1 MTFTFKSS
9 LTFGTAVQPYLAAG
23 WPRGA
28 FLPGI
33 PGTKRPGR
41 YLEHTRDWV
50 GLTGFGLLRNGLSS
64 CKEPTTWDDIQ
75 CWPTST
81 ICCRGSVVPA
91 LDIDSD
97 AGAVHAVV
105 RDLLRSLG
113 CRVERRRDGSGR
125 FLVPFRAAAALARW
139 PPIRFQLPGDD
150 PKAKPHAIELNAD
163 GQQWVGCGR
172 HPEGGDYWWHIENV
186 GRLPA
191 GAAPRFENL
200 AFADDSWL
208 DELRRKLVEMLEA
221 IGAKFVENS
230 KTKRRGGGDG
240 TRADPDTLKPHLST
254 ATLARVLAAIP
265 NDREHVG
272 GWDEIVELLSAVR
285 AILGKDGRE
294 PPDCLADWIESFPE
308 GTQDDFLDARWR
320 SFDDG
325 VSPHFGRFIKWVRN
339 WAPELAIEVQKE
351 VDRARGEAA
360 DQIFGVVEGDM
371 GKPTIAKKRAA
382 SSEDGGGIHKAVPNL
397 AQTLAFLA
405 MRPEWKGVVG
415 FCEFR
420 QRVILRR
427 PVPRLDGRLQNDFVE
442 RPWSDHDDIAAL
454 HWCQGKHLP
463 KLAKSTLQDAIEE
476 LAREYRFHPVRDYLN
491 ARSWDGKPR
500 LNTWLADL
508 AAAEI
513 TESKSAVEGDAYLRA
528 IGRAI
533 LISAVARVW
542 EPGSKVDTV
551 LVLEGPQGVG
561 KSRLIRALCPDPAW
575 HGDDLPTDLAHKDA
589 KEYLQGRWLIEI
601 AELAQ
606 FKRTDLAALKGFIST
621 PVDQYRRSY
630 GRHTTSAP
638 RQSIFIAT
646 TNEDNYLPD
655 DTGNRRFFPVRVGAA
670 IDIGRVERERDQ
682 LWAEAVTAYRS
693 GEPWWIEDPAVVA
706 LARVEQ
712 ADRQTG
718 DPWDE
723 PVRMHL
729 TKGKL
734 DEITINELF
743 SAVEISSPAARTKA
757 DQMRLAGVLKRL
769 GWVKHKSR
777 TGSTHGQPRIVW
789 RRPRGRRDGS

>member
-1 MTFTFKSS
+1 MTYNFKSS
-9 LTFGTAVQPYLAAG
+9 LTFGAAVQPYLAAG

-41 YLEHTRDWV
+41 YLEHMRDWV

-64 CKEPTTWDDIQ
+64 CKQPTTWDDIQ

-97 AGAVHAVV
+97 AEIVHSVV
-105 RDLLRSLG
+105 RDLLRSHG

-125 FLVPFRAAAALARW
+125 FLVPFRGAAPLTRW
-139 PPIRFQLPGDD
+139 PPIRFYLPGDD
-150 PKAKPHAIELNAD
+150 PKAKAHAIELNAH
-163 GQQWVGCGR
+163 GQQWVAGGM
-172 HPEGGDYWWHIENV
+172 HPEKGAYWWHNEIV
-186 GRLPA
+186 GRLPT
-191 GAAPRFENL
+191 GAVPRFDDL
-200 AFADDSWL
+200 TSADDRWL
-208 DELRRKLVEMLEA
+208 DELRKKVVEMLEA
-221 IGAKFVENS
+221 IGAKIVENS
-230 KTKRRGGGDG
+230 KTARKGVGDV
-240 TRADPDTLKPHLST
+240 TRVDPNTIKPHLST
-254 ATLARVLAAIP
+254 ATLERVLEAIP

-272 GWDEIVELLSAVR
+272 GWDEIVELLAAVR
-285 AILGKDGRE
+285 AILGTDGKE
-294 PPDCLADWIESFPE
+294 PPDRLVEWIESFPE
-308 GTQDDFLDARWR
+308 GTQDGFLDARWR

-325 VSPHFGRFIKWVRN
+325 VSPHFGRFIKWVKK
-339 WAPELAIEVQKE
+339 WAPERAIEVQKE

-360 DQIFGVVEGDM
+360 DQIFGIVEGDIEE
-371 GKPTIAKKRAA
+371 PTIANSRAPA
-382 SSEDGGGIHKAVPNL
+382 SEDGGGMYNNVPNL
-397 AQTLAFLA
+397 TRTLDFLA
-405 MRPEWKGVVG
+405 ARPEWRGVVG

-420 QRVILRR
+420 GRVVLRR
-427 PVPRLDGRLQNDFVE
+427 PVPRLDGRVQNDFVE
-442 RPWSDHDDIAAL
+442 RSWSDHDDITAL
-454 HWCQGKHLP
+454 NWCQGKHLP
-463 KLAKSTLQDAIEE
+463 KLAKSTLQDAIEA
-476 LAREYRFHPVRDYLN
+476 LALENRFHPVRDYLN
-491 ARSWDGKPR
+491 GLSWDGKPR
-500 LNTWLADL
+500 LDTWLADL
-508 AAAEI
+508 AAAESF
-513 TESKSAVEGDAYLRA
+513 EDGSVVDADTYIRA
-528 IGRAI
+528 TGRVA
-533 LISAVARVW
+533 LISAVARVYD
-542 EPGSKVDTV
+542 PGCKVDTV

-606 FKRTDLAALKGFIST
+606 FKRTELAALKGFVST
-621 PVDQYRRSY
+621 SVDQFRRSY
-630 GRHTTSAP
+630 GRHTASAP

-670 IDIGRVERERDQ
+670 IDIGRVEQERDQ

-706 LARVEQ
+706 LVRVEQ
-712 ADRQTG
+712 SHRQTG

-729 TKGKL
+729 TETKL
-734 DEITINELF
+734 DEVTIHELF
-743 SAVEISSPAARTKA
+743 SAVGIPSAARTRS
-757 DQMRLAGVLKRL
+757 DQMRLAGTLKRL
-769 GWVKHKSR
+769 GWTKHRSR
-777 TGSTHGQPRIVW
+777 KGAAHGQPRTVW
-789 RRPRGRRDGS
+789 RRPHRRR